1 MNKSK
6 FSIKSDNDKKFE
18 QELEKAAQ
26 AVYGK
31 SYHSLQELP
40 GNNEPS
46 KHYLRKQYI
55 KNKKFIGL
63 PNDLKQ
69 KSNTNIYKSEQR
81 KIIIESYNIF
91 KKEKSHSPTVSQLM
105 KFMNEKFNINKD
117 NRKLIKKVIEEKK
130 LHISIGKNK
139 SNE

>member
-26 AVYGK
+26 AVYGRP
-31 SYHSLQELP
+31 YQSLQELP

-55 KNKKFIGL
+55 RNKKFIGL
-63 PNDLKQ
+63 PTDLKQ
-69 KSNTNIYKSEQR
+69 ESNTNIYKSEQR
-81 KIIIESYNIF
+81 KIIIESYRIL
-91 KKEKSHSPTVSQLM
+91 KKEKNLSPTVSQLM
-105 KFMNEKFNINKD
+105 EFINKKFNTNKD
-117 NRKLIKKVIEEKK
+117 NRKLIKKVLEENN
-130 LHISIGKNK
+130 LYIGKKKN
-139 SNE
+139 SHI